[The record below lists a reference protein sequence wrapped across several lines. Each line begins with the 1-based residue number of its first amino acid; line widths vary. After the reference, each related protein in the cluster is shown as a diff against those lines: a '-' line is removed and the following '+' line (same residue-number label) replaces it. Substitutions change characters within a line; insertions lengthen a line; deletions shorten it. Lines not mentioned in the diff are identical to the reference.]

1 MTEHDKMV
9 NFKANSETVKEA
21 KDKLEH
27 GEMSEELRARLDEIA
42 HGTDV
47 AEENRLTDRLKTLR
61 EDRRDLRRERD
72 QIEDEIEEMN
82 RDIERIEERLDELR
96 EQEGEYDGVLA
107 MLEADL
113 QDGTRIMKGTDKVK
127 RAAEIGDCDPMDV
140 IQDLKDRNP
149 DVPDSAFRMA
159 RGNESPN
166 WKDNMDTTELSVEVD
181 HE

>member
-9 NFKANSETVKEA
+9 NFKANSQTVKEA
-21 KDKLEH
+21 KEKLEH

-47 AEENRLTDRLKTLR
+47 SEENRLMDRLQTLR
-61 EDRRDLRRERD
+61 EDRRDAESKISKWQEERD
-72 QIEDEIEEMN
+72 ELD
-82 RDIERIEERLDELR
+82 RKIERIETRLDELR
-96 EQEGEYDGVLA
+96 DQEGEYDGVLA

-113 QDGTRIMKGTDKVK
+113 QEGVRIMEGTDKVK
-127 RAAEIGDCDPMDV
+127 RASQIGDCNPADV

-149 DVPDSAFRMA
+149 DVPDMAFRQA

-166 WKDNMDTTELSVEVD
+166 WKGDKTEQLSFEAD
-181 HE
+181 SE